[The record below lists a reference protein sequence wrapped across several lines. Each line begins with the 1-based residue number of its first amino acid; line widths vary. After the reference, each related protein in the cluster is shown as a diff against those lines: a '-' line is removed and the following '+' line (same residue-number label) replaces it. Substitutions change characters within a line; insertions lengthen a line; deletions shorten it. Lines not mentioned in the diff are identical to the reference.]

1 MGEVDETN
9 GIGVAISQ
17 ESKTRSFAAGEL
29 INCDECARAN
39 PPTRSACLYCG
50 AVLATTAD
58 QLEVTALAA
67 SEAQTTP
74 SSDGS
79 YVVLIP
85 RETDQIEESI
95 ATQLASLL
103 QVKSTELQNALG
115 AGGAVALQL
124 AKKA

>member
-1 MGEVDETN
+1 MGELDETN
-9 GIGVAISQ
+9 AIGVAISQ

-50 AVLATTAD
+50 AVLATTAN
-58 QLEVTALAA
+58 QLEVTALA
-67 SEAQTTP
+67 EAQTSP

-95 ATQLASLL
+95 ATRLASLL
-103 QVKSTELQNALG
+103 
-115 AGGAVALQL
+115 
-124 AKKA
+124 